1 MCDLSRLSEFGP
13 TKKWDGGGFRAKK
26 QDDANTMW
34 ALVSQLMFVG
44 VDEEE
49 DGVSSMQIQT
59 TLLPVI
65 VSWTFTFDCIGL
77 FELDWF

>member
-1 MCDLSRLSEFGP
+1 
-13 TKKWDGGGFRAKK
+13 
-26 QDDANTMW
+26 MW

-49 DGVSSMQIQT
+49 NGVSSMQIQT

-77 FELDWF
+77 FELD